1 MNNHKHMKKIIGE
14 ALKEYGFMYQ
24 SMGAHGCKFVKEG
37 EERKQEI
44 YIDTIRKH
52 KNMVR
57 MIFHTNA
64 YGQKEVYV
72 HRLVP
77 SGYKGMNGIGFWEW
91 TKEEE
96 FIRIMELFREI
107 ILERGLET
115 LEKISMPTTEERPKP
130 ETEKRLYERRESL
143 NKEYRKRLGLKEDSR
158 KEQALLMIYKEIIKT
173 RKEEFS
179 KIEEDLIGLA
189 AVYGEELIRQCNG
202 EWEWTGNA
210 CIIKGIGREGKGVK
224 NPLGLIIWC
233 RNRKAEPFQAIT
245 DPFDEYCEEKVS
257 IPTKEQRT
265 EETMERMLYENHW
278 QLNKDYRK
286 KRGLEGEKSTA
297 KVLLTLYE
305 RIKDT
310 RDQELSQVKEEL
322 VEIAAVYGEEVVE
335 HCGGEWGWNEW
346 EGYEGY
352 EKACR
357 IGQVGK
363 LEKVNRTKGTS
374 PHQLPKSLIHEG
386 LGRFV
391 ALSGVTQ

>member
-1 MNNHKHMKKIIGE
+1 
-14 ALKEYGFMYQ
+14 
-24 SMGAHGCKFVKEG
+24 
-37 EERKQEI
+37 
-44 YIDTIRKH
+44 
-52 KNMVR
+52 
-57 MIFHTNA
+57 
-64 YGQKEVYV
+64 
-72 HRLVP
+72 
-77 SGYKGMNGIGFWEW
+77 
-91 TKEEE
+91 
-96 FIRIMELFREI
+96 
-107 ILERGLET
+107 
-115 LEKISMPTTEERPKP
+115 
-130 ETEKRLYERRESL
+130 
-143 NKEYRKRLGLKEDSR
+143 
-158 KEQALLMIYKEIIKT
+158 
-173 RKEEFS
+173 
-179 KIEEDLIGLA
+179 
-189 AVYGEELIRQCNG
+189 
-202 EWEWTGNA
+202 
-210 CIIKGIGREGKGVK
+210 
-224 NPLGLIIWC
+224 
-233 RNRKAEPFQAIT
+233 
-245 DPFDEYCEEKVS
+245 
-257 IPTKEQRT
+257 
-265 EETMERMLYENHW
+265 MLYENHW

-286 KRGLEGEKSTA
+286 KLGLEGEKSTA